1 MIRELI
7 ASILA
12 RYDYAI
18 QDATVRIRLRE
29 QNLAKF
35 GEIVFEDVKAF
46 MQEFANADK
55 RVSIEERNRG
65 FFVLF
70 NGVNLFRVG
79 VSVYSTRAEIVVDRE
94 PVVRYDGIDS
104 SVTENYT
111 DDCKPSVVIKNRI
124 MQTFEKT
131 VRDYLEREIN
141 KI

>member
-7 ASILA
+7 ASVLA

-35 GEIVFEDVKAF
+35 GEVVFDDLKTF
-46 MQEFANADK
+46 MQEFVNADK

-70 NGVNLFRVG
+70 NGINLFRVG
-79 VSVYSTRAEIVVDRE
+79 VSVYSTRAEVVVDRE

-111 DDCKPSVVIKNRI
+111 DDCTPSSVIKNRI
-124 MQTFEKT
+124 MQTFERA